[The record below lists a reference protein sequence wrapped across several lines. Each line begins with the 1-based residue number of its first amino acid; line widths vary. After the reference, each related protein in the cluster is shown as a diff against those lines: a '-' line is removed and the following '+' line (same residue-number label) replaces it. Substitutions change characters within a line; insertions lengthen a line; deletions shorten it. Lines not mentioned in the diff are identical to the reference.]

1 MSEID
6 NILNRIKADRKLY
19 PKRINQ
25 LKKNGMDTSIIER
38 GVNEAIA
45 KIDNDKRSFV
55 IYGEP
60 QSGKTEMMIAL
71 TCKLFDEGHKTIFLI
86 MNDNTELEAQN
97 FSRFLQTKE
106 LNPAPRLA
114 KEYDRLTLSQLKQDV
129 PRLIFCRKNSKTL
142 QDLIENSRFMKKR
155 VIIDDEADYASVD
168 TKINKKGET
177 SKINE
182 LVDTL
187 LDQKNGGVYIGVT
200 ATPIRLYLNNT
211 FNNESQE
218 WIFLDSHE
226 KYKGRAFFFPKQE
239 KQYILKLL
247 PDDKDDPTFL
257 RQAVLRFLIRAT
269 YLSKNKDM
277 PDSFSMLVH
286 TEGKMH
292 DHEEDKKQIESVI
305 EKIASKNRVLLQEL
319 ITETKQFLNT
329 QGKTNDEYAQEIIGE
344 TVEDIVED
352 ILDQVGRNQIV
363 VINSK
368 NDKSNV
374 DRACNPEV
382 LYTFAIGGNIVSRG
396 LTFKNLLTFFFSRG
410 VKGKFQQNTYIQR
423 ARMFGTRP
431 YHKYFELCIPE
442 NLYENWADCFE
453 DHELAIILGKKNRLA
468 AIQRSTNRATDS
480 ASIDKQNIIIG
491 KGEFQVGE
499 IFKLTLELKEQILNC
514 NKNAIELLNFLKE
527 KKLLDGIH
535 FDDGII
541 EYIKL
546 QSEDLNKDTVI
557 VFAGAEGEDSIH
569 TVAALKDSDND
580 TISRKRGGMIQA
592 LIKDRPRYVGK
603 IHYIMPISNA
613 EGTRARFYYKSF
625 VGHTIL
631 QNMKNK

>member
-6 NILNRIKADRKLY
+6 NILNQIKADVKLY
-19 PKRINQ
+19 PKRIKQ
-25 LKKNGMDTSIIER
+25 LKENGMDTSIIEK
-38 GVNEAIA
+38 GVDEAIS

-106 LNPAPRLA
+106 LNPAPRLS
-114 KEYDRLTLSQLKQDV
+114 KDFDGLTLSQLKQDV

-142 QDLIENSRFMKKR
+142 QGLIENSRFMKKR

-177 SKINE
+177 SKINL
-182 LVDTL
+182 LVEKL

-218 WIFLDSHE
+218 WIFLDSHK
-226 KYKGRAFFFPKQE
+226 KYKGRAFFFPKEE

-247 PDDKDDPTFL
+247 PEDKDDPSFL
-257 RQAVLRFLIRAT
+257 RKAVLRFLIRAT
-269 YLSKNKDM
+269 YLSKKQDM
-277 PDSFSMLVH
+277 ADSFSMLIH
-286 TEGKMH
+286 TDGKMN
-292 DHEEDKKQIESVI
+292 DHENDKKQIERVV
-305 EKIASKNRVLLQEL
+305 EKIASKNKTLLKEL
-319 ITETKQFLNT
+319 LTETKEFLDT
-329 QGKTNDEYAQEIIGE
+329 QDKTDDEYTQASEEIIFG
-344 TVEDIVED
+344 
-352 ILDQVGRNQIV
+352 ILEKIGRNQIV

-442 NLYENWADCFE
+442 NLYESWADCFE
-453 DHELAIILGKKNRLA
+453 DHELAIILGRKNKLA
-468 AIQRSTNRATDS
+468 AIQRSTNRSTDP

-499 IFKLTLELKEQILNC
+499 IFELTLELKEQILNS
-514 NKNAIELLNFLKE
+514 NKNPIALLEILKE
-527 KKLLDGIH
+527 KKLLDEKH
-535 FDDGII
+535 FDEGII
-541 EYIKL
+541 EYIKN
-546 QSEDLNKDTVI
+546 QSEDLYKDTVM

-569 TVAALKDSDND
+569 TVAGYKTDGDND
-580 TISRKRGGMIQA
+580 TISRKRGGIIQA
-592 LIKDRPRYVGK
+592 LIKDRPRYFGK
-603 IHYIMPISNA
+603 VHHIMPISNA

-625 VGHTIL
+625 IGHTIL
-631 QNMKNK
+631 LNMKNN